1 MTLTTPGSNL
11 VRGIHL
17 AVAAIIAWML
27 LLHVG
32 YSPMWDGRIYADCIS
47 AAARDLT
54 PGALRCAGHAA
65 HAYTG
70 LAALVQFV
78 SPGSFPLLL
87 ATNAA
92 LLLVA
97 CVAFHRLLALAFP
110 VAELSVERAFL
121 VAIFAAQP
129 VLLAAVVQPGLDLAV
144 VPAFIWCV
152 VFALERRWLSLGVAG
167 SALVFS
173 KETGVLLYAI
183 LLMCSM
189 LWHVRAELRG
199 QMTLREAV
207 RALPALAP
215 LALFGAY
222 LLYRASLPDQP
233 VLWSGGTTGR
243 SVVSQFLIPTL
254 DLYQLSYA
262 AIILVLSFGWI
273 FSAII
278 ALDAIVG
285 GVRALERKPSRDVNG
300 ADRSRLLFLVVLTIV
315 TGYALTRFTTFGN
328 PRYVLVPRLLLLVPA
343 FAALIRLGVGPRGR
357 RTILIAAG
365 ALTVISAV
373 RTVDPVSRS
382 LYGTFAV
389 GEHRMLRMTSITG
402 ECCGYGR
409 DQLVYN
415 LEFAWLQ
422 RAARMALTSVAP
434 AASSP
439 ADSVMV
445 VVPDSAV
452 GTLVG
457 AWLGGPNAT
466 ARTPPSFPTL
476 VTLIHSDLT
485 SGRRALDSATFI
497 AMPTV
502 DYTRALR
509 ELSATYAAGAPDHFD
524 WNGYRVSVYRMTR
537 RRGSP

>member
-1 MTLTTPGSNL
+1 M
-11 VRGIHL
+11 H
-17 AVAAIIAWML
+17 
-27 LLHVG
+27 
-32 YSPMWDGRIYADCIS
+32 
-47 AAARDLT
+47 
-54 PGALRCAGHAA
+54 
-65 HAYTG
+65 
-70 LAALVQFV
+70 
-78 SPGSFPLLL
+78 
-87 ATNAA
+87 
-92 LLLVA
+92 
-97 CVAFHRLLALAFP
+97 
-110 VAELSVERAFL
+110 
-121 VAIFAAQP
+121 
-129 VLLAAVVQPGLDLAV
+129 
-144 VPAFIWCV
+144 
-152 VFALERRWLSLGVAG
+152 
-167 SALVFS
+167 
-173 KETGVLLYAI
+173 
-183 LLMCSM
+183 
-189 LWHVRAELRG
+189 
-199 QMTLREAV
+199 AV
-207 RALPALAP
+207 RALPALTP

-243 SVVSQFLIPTL
+243 SVVLQFLIPTL

-273 FSAII
+273 FSAVVV
-278 ALDAIVG
+278 LDAIVG
-285 GVRALERKPSRDVNG
+285 GVRVLERKPSRDVHG
-300 ADRSRLLFLVVLTIV
+300 ADRSRLLFLVAAHHCHRLRAHPVHDV
-315 TGYALTRFTTFGN
+315 RQSALCARAA
-328 PRYVLVPRLLLLVPA
+328 LLLLIPA
-343 FAALIRLGVGPRGR
+343 YAALIRLGFGPRGR
-357 RTILIAAG
+357 RTVLVAAG
-365 ALTVISAV
+365 ALTLVSAV

-415 LEFAWLQ
+415 LEFASLQ
-422 RAARMALTSVAP
+422 RAVRMALTSVAP
-434 AASSP
+434 AVSST
-439 ADSVMV
+439 ADSVVV

-466 ARTPPSFPTL
+466 ASPKPSFPTL

-509 ELSATYAAGAPDHFD
+509 ELSATYVAAAPDHFD